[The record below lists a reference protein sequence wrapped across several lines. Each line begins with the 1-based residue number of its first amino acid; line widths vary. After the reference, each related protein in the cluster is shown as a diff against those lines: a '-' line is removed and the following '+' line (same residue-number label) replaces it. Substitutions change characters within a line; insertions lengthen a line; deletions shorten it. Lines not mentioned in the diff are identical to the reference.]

1 MTASE
6 DENRIVVDF
15 HVHLFA
21 AGHLPRRWFE
31 AIAAHLAAG
40 RPGDGGRRP
49 SVDQL
54 ERRVLDPD
62 AALLIADMDAAGV
75 AAAVSHPLDYGL
87 AIGEP
92 SVPIEKIVEHNALL
106 QQRLAGRYYSY
117 TSIDPRAPQRA
128 RLHSRRRKEVRA
140 QGRQPLSSGRIRP
153 GVPGIAGGL
162 PRRGEEGLPV
172 LFHTGGANYPMR
184 PRYGSPLLLGDVQA
198 EFPTSNHYRAC
209 RLSLSVGRSRRRR
222 PPQPKRLSRNI
233 PVVQVG
239 VAELRRIR
247 RILTEIKSEIGSE
260 RLLFGSDHF
269 SGPKVGQKKIEL
281 PGPWLAAIRRL
292 PEVTADFTAS
302 GCRSDSRRQRAL
314 PPQDRRN
321 APCMKSLAGV
331 RILDLT
337 AYLSGPFATL
347 TMAGLGADV
356 VKIERRDGGDPAR
369 TFPPFCGADGTACW
383 SRRRPRTSRWRS
395 SSETAASKA

>member
-117 TSIDPRAPQRA
+117 TSIDPRRPNAPDFIRA
-128 RLHSRRRKEVRA
+128 SARRYGLK
-140 QGRQPLSSGRIRP
+140 
-153 GVPGIAGGL
+153 GVNLYPPAGFDPASPESL
-162 PRRGEEGLPV
+162 AVCRVAVEEGLPV

-198 EFPTSNHYRAC
+198 EIADLEIIIGHAGFPYQWEEA
-209 RLSLSVGRSRRRR
+209 VVVARRN
-222 PPQPKRLSRNI
+222 PNVYLEISQWYKLAANNYEKF
-233 PVVQVG
+233 
-239 VAELRRIR
+239 AA
-247 RILTEIKSEIGSE
+247 ILTEIKSEIGVG
-260 RLLFGSDHF
+260 RLLFGSDHL
-269 SGPKVGQKKIEL
+269 SGPSVSGAKSSL
-281 PGPWLAAIRRL
+281 PGWLAAMRRL
-292 PEVTADFTAS
+292 PQASADF
-302 GCRSDSRRQRAL
+302 SDADIDAILGKNAL
-314 PPQDRRN
+314 R
-321 APCMKSLAGV
+321 L
-331 RILDLT
+331 L
-337 AYLSGPFATL
+337 
-347 TMAGLGADV
+347 
-356 VKIERRDGGDPAR
+356 KIEGKPHA
-369 TFPPFCGADGTACW
+369 
-383 SRRRPRTSRWRS
+383 
-395 SSETAASKA
+395 